1 MGTEGGGERAGSGQD
16 LAPGIVG
23 VPDNHST
30 GGIEERNHIAL
41 CVGHIV
47 VGRAVVDHRH
57 RCALGTVG
65 KVQNIGANRHAA
77 QTTSV
82 VNILIGLGG
91 CSGADFPLGTHA
103 VGIVFHVPGQT
114 VSGHGRQF
122 PAMLP
127 GKGPSGAVVE
137 AERIALLLY
146 SIQNIC
152 AIMVFPKYFF
162 SVLSVFHNA
171 KGPPGENPRIL

>member
-1 MGTEGGGERAGSGQD
+1 MGTEGGGHAAGSGQD

-23 VPDNHST
+23 VPDDHSA
-30 GGIEERNHIAL
+30 GGVEKGSYITL

-77 QTTSV
+77 QTASV
-82 VNILIGLGG
+82 VNILVGLGG

-127 GKGPSGAVVE
+127 GKGPVITVVI
-137 AERIALLLY
+137 AEGITLLLY
-146 SIQNIC
+146 SI
-152 AIMVFPKYFF
+152 
-162 SVLSVFHNA
+162 
-171 KGPPGENPRIL
+171 